1 MAEVLVVADDL
12 TGSNATGALFARQG
26 MRAVTV
32 SDIRHARRH
41 RDAADVVV
49 VNTASRHC
57 PAAQARAL
65 VAEVAGALG
74 SDMRLLV
81 KRVDTTLRGNVGA
94 ELAGM
99 LEGLRARMPHARAL
113 CVPAFPSAGRTT
125 VGGVHLVDGVPL
137 TETDAARDPLSPIT
151 ASRVATLLRAQT
163 ELSVGEIVLDVV
175 QAGQEALVRAM
186 RADRSDVLVCDAV
199 TPGHVSVLARA
210 AAATGETWLSV
221 DSGPFGAALAAE
233 LGIGGTPKPILV
245 VAGSVT
251 ARTTEQLREAGHI
264 LGARLCEVTALDED
278 ALTADVIGLLDD
290 GATVAGLRM
299 VPAEF
304 DPALAGRIP
313 HVLAAVARNVVES
326 GRVGGVYATGGDV
339 SVAVVDAL
347 GAEGFEVDAEVQ
359 PLAVAGRLVGGPH
372 AGFPF
377 AAKGGLI
384 GDRQAAV
391 DCVEHLRMITIR
403 DERTMHR

>member
-32 SDIRHARRH
+32 SDVCHGRRH
-41 RDAADVVV
+41 GAAADVVV
-49 VNTASRHC
+49 VNTASRHH
-57 PAAQARAL
+57 PAGRARAM
-65 VAEVAGALG
+65 VAEVARALG
-74 SDMRLLV
+74 GDVRLLV

-94 ELAGM
+94 ELTGM
-99 LEGLRARMPHARAL
+99 LEVLRARAPHARAL

-137 TETDAARDPLSPIT
+137 TETDAARDPLSPIA

-163 ELSVGEIVLDVV
+163 ALGVGEIALDIV

-199 TPGHVSVLARA
+199 TPGHVSALARA

-233 LGIGGTPKPILV
+233 LGIGGTPRPILV

-251 ARTTEQLREAGHI
+251 ARTTEQLREAEQI

-278 ALTADVIGLLDD
+278 ALTVQVMRLLDD

-304 DPALAGRIP
+304 DPALAERIP
-313 HVLAAVARNVVES
+313 RVLAAVARNVVDS

-347 GAEGFEVDAEVQ
+347 GAEGLAVDAEVQ
-359 PLAVAGRLVGGPH
+359 PLAVAGRLVGGPC

-391 DCVEHLRMITIR
+391 DCVEHLRMITVH
-403 DERTMHR
+403 DEREVQR